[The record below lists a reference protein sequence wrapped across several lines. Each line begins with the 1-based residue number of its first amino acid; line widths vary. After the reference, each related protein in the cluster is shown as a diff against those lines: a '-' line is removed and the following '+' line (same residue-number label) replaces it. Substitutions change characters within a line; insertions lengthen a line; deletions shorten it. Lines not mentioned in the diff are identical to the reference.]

1 MEFFDLASRLTI
13 NNHLD
18 VILVC
23 NLLIYYYLLVYKGYF
38 NKDRFHV
45 IFSFLLLIIIVI
57 LEQKH
62 LDNHEFISNLS
73 CEVLLENH

>member
-18 VILVC
+18 VILDC